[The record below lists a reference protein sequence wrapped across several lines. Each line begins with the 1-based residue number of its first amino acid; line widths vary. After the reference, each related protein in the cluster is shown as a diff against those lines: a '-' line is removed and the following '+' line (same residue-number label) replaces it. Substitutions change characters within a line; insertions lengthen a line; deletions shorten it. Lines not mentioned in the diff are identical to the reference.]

1 MEDLMEEIQTQK
13 KEEQKHREE
22 EEEEEEGPPPGW
34 ESAVLPTPIATV
46 DAAVNPNP
54 TTADIPG
61 IFIVCL
67 FGFYRFAS
75 IFFGIV

>member
-1 MEDLMEEIQTQK
+1 MEDVMEEIQTQK
-13 KEEQKHREE
+13 KEEQEHRE

-34 ESAVLPTPIATV
+34 ESAVLPPPIATV

-67 FGFYRFAS
+67 FRFYRFAS
-75 IFFGIV
+75 IFGIV